1 MRYDEFGQK
10 NIGQKQRG
18 RVSWHIQT
26 WFMLPWLVQ
35 ALHAKVHSTSKGME
49 NHGWNHDT
57 VKCAFMSCILNGRQK
72 AYSYHTFLYLIFSSI
87 SSPFLSIAPFTAED
101 EARKQEKD
109 RTGYF
114 GGAAAAEG
122 ARVAIGGPQPTN
134 VESWTSRWGLGR
146 HFMI

>member
-1 MRYDEFGQK
+1 MCIHELYFKWKTESIF
-10 NIGQKQRG
+10 IPY
-18 RVSWHIQT
+18 VSL
-26 WFMLPWLVQ
+26 F
-35 ALHAKVHSTSKGME
+35 
-49 NHGWNHDT
+49 D
-57 VKCAFMSCILNGRQK
+57 
-72 AYSYHTFLYLIFSSI
+72 FSSI